1 MPWIE
6 RRVEMLR
13 EQFVI
18 RCLKED
24 SNISALCREYGISR
38 KTGYKWIKRYQE
50 CGCLEDKSRKPKR
63 TKSKT
68 DERIEKLIIET
79 RQERPGWGAR
89 KIHAYLTRNGENM
102 PCIRTVNNI
111 LKRNGLI
118 SPEASQ
124 ARRAFKRFEREHSN
138 DLWQADFKGDIL
150 MADGNKCYPLGIIDD
165 HSRYALL
172 IEPKHNQKGVLYN
185 FIQTFQ
191 KYGLP
196 QSILTDNG
204 STFAGFNRGYTQFE
218 RALMDQ
224 DILPIHGR
232 VYHPQTQ
239 GKIERF
245 YRSMVDE
252 LLKFHRLQNFAEA
265 IELLEQWRL
274 IYNHERPHE
283 ALGDRCPAQIYTP
296 SERSYQEEV
305 LPYDYSSQYRVYR
318 INNWG
323 YIRFAGFQ
331 IYISETFS
339 DTYVQLRPNNDED
352 SIFVCYR
359 NFVIANIKLTNGELM
374 SRKAYRLKYLYN

>member
-1 MPWIE
+1 
-6 RRVEMLR
+6 
-13 EQFVI
+13 
-18 RCLKED
+18 
-24 SNISALCREYGISR
+24 
-38 KTGYKWIKRYQE
+38 
-50 CGCLEDKSRKPKR
+50 
-63 TKSKT
+63 
-68 DERIEKLIIET
+68 
-79 RQERPGWGAR
+79 
-89 KIHAYLTRNGENM
+89 M

-124 ARRAFKRFEREHSN
+124 ARRPFKRFEREHSN

-172 IEPKHNQKGVLYN
+172 IEPKHNQKGVLHN

-204 STFAGFNRGYTQFE
+204 STFSGFNRGYTQFE

-252 LLKFHRLQNFAEA
+252 LLKFHRLQNFGEA

-305 LPYDYSSQYRVYR
+305 LPYEYSSQYRVYR

-323 YIRFAGFQ
+323 YLRFAGFQ

-339 DTYVQLRPNNDED
+339 DTYLQLIPNDDED
-352 SIFVCYR
+352 SVFVCYR
-359 NFVIANIKLTNGELM
+359 NFVIAKINLTNGELM
-374 SRKAYRLKYLYN
+374 SRKAFRLKYLYN

>member
-1 MPWIE
+1 MPWME

-50 CGCLEDKSRKPKR
+50 SGCLEDKSRKPKR
-63 TKSKT
+63 TSSKT

-89 KIHAYLTRNGENM
+89 KIHAYLSRKGEHM

-118 SPEASQ
+118 SLEASQ
-124 ARRAFKRFEREHSN
+124 ARRPFKRFEREHSN

-172 IEPKHNQKGVLYN
+172 IEPKHNQKGVLHN

-204 STFAGFNRGYTQFE
+204 STFSGFNRGYTQFE

-252 LLKFHRLQNFAEA
+252 LLKFHRLQNFGEA

-323 YIRFAGFQ
+323 YLRFAGFQ

-339 DTYVQLRPNNDED
+339 DTYLQLIPNDDED
-352 SIFVCYR
+352 SVFVCYR
-359 NFVIANIKLTNGELM
+359 NFVIAKINLTNGELM
-374 SRKAYRLKYLYN
+374 SRKAFRLKYLYN